1 MSKLNDALDVKVVA
15 HINGLPEVQVAIRD
29 LDAALT
35 IAKKAL
41 SALSV
46 ELEVE

>member
-1 MSKLNDALDVKVVA
+1 MASLNDAIDVKVVA
-15 HINGLPEVQVAIRD
+15 HINGLPEIQAAMRN

-35 IAKKAL
+35 EAKKAL

>member
-1 MSKLNDALDVKVVA
+1 MTKLNDALDVKVVA
-15 HINGLPEVQVAIRD
+15 HINGLPEVQAAIRD

-35 IAKKAL
+35 VAKKAL

>member
-1 MSKLNDALDVKVVA
+1 MASLNDAIDVKVLA
-15 HINGLPEVQVAIRD
+15 HINGLPEIQAAMRD

-35 IAKKAL
+35 TARKAL